1 MASSKKPDTLTPGR
15 ARSTPSLEI
24 RLRKGVHGGS
34 SGEGRSGLL
43 GTPGAAVLLA
53 GVSVALALGV
63 VASSAPAPGPSF
75 AAPKNYATGPEP
87 AVVVIRDLNGD
98 GKADLATANGDAV
111 SVRLNRGDG
120 SFHARREYRTG
131 GTALASGDLNGDG
144 KLDLATAPVRK
155 SHVSVLL
162 NRGDGSFRAPRDYR
176 AGPRPVAIAIGDL
189 NGDRKLDLATANA
202 YSAGTKAYAASVLL
216 NRGDGS
222 FRAPRDYRTG
232 TSPEAIAIG
241 DVNGD
246 RKLDLVTANDSVPNT
261 ASVLLNTGRGRF
273 RAKRDY
279 RIGPAPTAV
288 AIGDLNGD
296 GRLDL
301 VTTNLGYAGNTV
313 SVLTNRGKGSFRAKR
328 DYRTGGTNAVA
339 IGDLNGDRKPDI
351 ATANGNNANTV
362 SVLANKG
369 DGSFAPKLDYRAAGG
384 YKVAI
389 GDLNG
394 DGRLDLVTANWVDAN
409 SVSVLIN
416 TPGLCV
422 VQDVRRMALPAATRM
437 LARVNCQVGEVG
449 SDYSEAFKSGLVM
462 WQKPGPGAVRPDG
475 EKVNLLVSR
484 GRKQ

>member
-1 MASSKKPDTLTPGR
+1 
-15 ARSTPSLEI
+15 
-24 RLRKGVHGGS
+24 
-34 SGEGRSGLL
+34 L

-53 GVSVALALGV
+53 GLGVALTLGV
-63 VASSAPAPGPSF
+63 AASSAPAPGPSF
-75 AAPKNYATGPEP
+75 AAPKNYAAGAAP
-87 AVVVIRDLNGD
+87 AMVVIGDLNGD
-98 GKADLATANGDAV
+98 GKADLATTNDAGV
-111 SVRLNRGDG
+111 SVRLNRGNG
-120 SFHARREYRTG
+120 SFEARRDYRAG
-131 GTALASGDLNGDG
+131 GTALAIGDLNGDG
-144 KLDLATAPVRK
+144 RLDLATAPAALRK
-155 SHVSVLL
+155 SHASVLL
-162 NRGDGSFRAPRDYR
+162 NRGDGSFRVPRDYR
-176 AGPRPVAIAIGDL
+176 TGTRPGAIAIGDL

-202 YSAGTKAYAASVLL
+202 YSANTKAYAASVLL

-222 FRAPRDYRTG
+222 FRAARDYRTG
-232 TSPEAIAIG
+232 TRPEAIAIG
-241 DVNGD
+241 DLNGD
-246 RKLDLVTANDSVPNT
+246 GKLDLVTANDSVPDT
-261 ASVLLNTGRGRF
+261 ASVLLNTGSGRF

-279 RIGPAPTAV
+279 RIGSGPTGV

-301 VTTNLGYAGNTV
+301 VTANLGYAGNTV
-313 SVLTNRGKGSFRAKR
+313 SVLTNRGNGRFRAKR

-362 SVLANKG
+362 SVLANRG
-369 DGSFAPKLDYRAAGG
+369 NGSFARKLDYRAAGG
-384 YKVAI
+384 FKLAM

-394 DGRLDLVTANWVDAN
+394 DGRLDLVTANYTDAN
-409 SVSVLIN
+409 TVSVLIN

-422 VQDVRRMALPAATRM
+422 VQDVRRMTLPVATRM

-449 SDYSEAFKSGLVM
+449 SDDSEAFKSGLVM